1 MAITASMVKELR
13 ERTGVGMMDCKK
25 ALTEADGDLD
35 LAAENL
41 RKQGAAAADKKAG
54 RIAAEGLIGLAV
66 DDAGET
72 AAIVEVNSETDFVAK
87 ADDFIAYT
95 AAVAQTALS
104 EQPVDLDALLRA
116 PMNGSSVE
124 DQRKLLIGK
133 LGENMG
139 VRRFERVG
147 GNGHPLHIYKHGAKI
162 VVVVEMEGGDETL
175 GRDIAMHIAASKPVC
190 VTPEDIPQEMLDK
203 EKEIF
208 TAQAKDSGKPDN
220 IIEKII
226 SGRIAKYI
234 NEICLTGQP
243 FVKDPDIRVGK
254 LLDQN
259 NAKVLDFVRYE
270 VGEGVE
276 KKQEDFAAEVA
287 AQLDE
292 G

>member
-41 RKQGAAAADKKAG
+41 RKKGAAAADKKAG
-54 RIAAEGLIGLAV
+54 RVAAEGLIGLAI
-66 DDAGET
+66 DDAGQT
-72 AAIVEVNSETDFVAK
+72 AAVVEVNSETDFVAK

-95 AAVAQTALS
+95 DAVAQIALS
-104 EQPVDLDALLRA
+104 QKPSDLDALLNA
-116 PMNGSSVE
+116 PMEGSTVE
-124 DQRKLLIGK
+124 QQRKELIGK

-139 VRRFERVG
+139 VRRFELVG
-147 GNGHPLHIYKHGAKI
+147 GNGHPVHSYKHGAKI

-175 GRDIAMHIAASKPVC
+175 GRDMAMHIAASKPVC
-190 VTPEDIPQEMLDK
+190 VTPEDIPQQMLDK

-234 NEICLTGQP
+234 NEVCLTGQP

-254 LLDQN
+254 LLEQN
-259 NAKVLDFVRYE
+259 NARVLRFVRYE

-287 AQLDE
+287 AQLGED
-292 G
+292 

>member
-41 RKQGAAAADKKAG
+41 RKKGAAAADKKAG
-54 RIAAEGLIGLAV
+54 RIAAEGLIGLAT
-66 DDAGET
+66 DDAGQV

-95 AAVAQTALS
+95 KAVAEVALS
-104 EQPVDLDALLRA
+104 EKPSDIDALLNA
-116 PMNGSSVE
+116 PMDGSTVE
-124 DQRKLLIGK
+124 EQRKALIGK

-139 VRRFERVG
+139 VRRFEIVG
-147 GNGHPLHIYKHGAKI
+147 DGEHSVHNYMHGAKI
-162 VVVVEMEGGDETL
+162 GVVVELEGGDAAL

-190 VTPEDIPQEMLDK
+190 VMPEDIPQELLDK

-226 SGRIAKYI
+226 TGRIAKYV

-243 FVKDPDIRVGK
+243 FVKDPDTRVGE
-254 LLDQN
+254 LLEQK
-259 NAKVLDFVRYE
+259 NAKVLSFVRYE

-287 AQLDE
+287 AQLGE
-292 G
+292 

>member
-259 NAKVLDFVRYE
+259 NAKVVDFVRYE

>member
-41 RKQGAAAADKKAG
+41 RKKGAAAADKKAG
-54 RIAAEGLIGLAV
+54 RIAAEGLIGLST
-66 DDAGET
+66 DDAGQA
-72 AAIVEVNSETDFVAK
+72 AAIVEINSETDFVAK

-95 AAVAQTALS
+95 AAVAEAALA
-104 EQPVDLDALLRA
+104 EKPADLEALLNV
-116 PMNGSSVE
+116 PMNGSTVE
-124 DQRKLLIGK
+124 EQRKELIGK

-139 VRRFERVG
+139 VRRFELVG
-147 GNGHPLHIYKHGAKI
+147 GNGNPVYNYTHGAKI

-190 VTPEDIPQEMLDK
+190 VVPEDIPAEMLAK

-208 TAQAKDSGKPDN
+208 TAQAKGSGKPDN

-226 SGRIAKYI
+226 TGRIAKYV

-243 FVKDPDIRVGK
+243 FVKDPDTKVGK
-254 LLDQN
+254 LLEQN
-259 NAKVLDFVRYE
+259 NAKVLSFVRYE
-270 VGEGVE
+270 VGDGLE

-287 AQLDE
+287 AQLGE
-292 G
+292 

>member
-41 RKQGAAAADKKAG
+41 RKKGAAAADKKAG
-54 RIAAEGLIGLAV
+54 RIAAEGLIGLAT
-66 DDAGET
+66 DDAGQV

-95 AAVAQTALS
+95 KAVAEVALS
-104 EQPVDLDALLRA
+104 EKPSDIDALLNA
-116 PMNGSSVE
+116 PMDGSTVE
-124 DQRKLLIGK
+124 EQRKALIGK

-139 VRRFERVG
+139 VRRFEIVG
-147 GNGHPLHIYKHGAKI
+147 DGAHSVHNYMHGAKI
-162 VVVVEMEGGDETL
+162 GVVVELEGGDAAL

-190 VTPEDIPQEMLDK
+190 VMPEDIPQELLDK

-226 SGRIAKYI
+226 TGRIAKYV
-234 NEICLTGQP
+234 NEICLAGQP
-243 FVKDPDIRVGK
+243 FVKDPDTRVGK
-254 LLDQN
+254 LLEQN
-259 NAKVLDFVRYE
+259 NAKVLNFVRYE

-287 AQLDE
+287 AQLGE
-292 G
+292 